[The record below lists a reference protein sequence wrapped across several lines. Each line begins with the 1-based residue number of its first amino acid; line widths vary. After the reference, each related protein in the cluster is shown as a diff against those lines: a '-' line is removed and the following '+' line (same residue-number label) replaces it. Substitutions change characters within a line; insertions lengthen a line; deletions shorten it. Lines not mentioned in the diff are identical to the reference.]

1 MRRLATLAAAR
12 LREADVVGIDPTDVL
27 QLARQSVVAVM
38 RGYGG
43 QGAWERLNSART
55 VLSREYL
62 PQLTDEQ
69 LLFEF
74 KRRCAAHDARATASA
89 T

>member
-1 MRRLATLAAAR
+1 MRRLAALAAAR
-12 LREADVVGIDPTDVL
+12 LRDVDVVGIDPTDVL
-27 QLARQSVVAVM
+27 HLARQSVVAVM

-43 QGAWERLNSART
+43 PRAMERLHSAKT

-74 KRRCAAHDARATASA
+74 KRRNAANDARDVAGAA
-89 T
+89 